1 MTHKLNSGN
10 RLLLATLILGVACTT
25 RIRAQPQPAVPLA
38 FEVASVKLN
47 TSGDNRRIG
56 MQFLPGGRFT
66 ATNVPLFLIVATAYN
81 VPFQSPRLSGGPDF
95 VRSDRYDIEARA
107 EAGAIPSGTP
117 AKVRDDKMRLML
129 QALLADRFKMTIRRE
144 MKELPVYAIVVS
156 KGGPKLPRAKLEEKD
171 CPESPASFADS
182 CHSFGGGQGQG
193 LHGSAVDISDL
204 AVFVSNWTDRPVV
217 DESGLKGLFNIQ
229 SDGWVPLR
237 PRPAPAPGVEPTA
250 EDLAFADPA
259 RPTLF
264 MVFDRLGLKLES
276 QRAPVEMFVIEHAE
290 KPSGN

>member
-1 MTHKLNSGN
+1 LP
-10 RLLLATLILGVACTT
+10 LPTT
-25 RIRAQPQPAVPLA
+25 
-38 FEVASVKLN
+38 
-47 TSGDNRRIG
+47 
-56 MQFLPGGRFT
+56 FLSSP
-66 ATNVPLFLIVATAYN
+66 
-81 VPFQSPRLSGGPDF
+81 PRLSGGPDF

-129 QALLADRFKMTIRRE
+129 QALLAERFKMTIRRE

-193 LHGSAVDISDL
+193 LHGWAVDISDL

-276 QRAPVEMFVIEHAE
+276 QRAPVEMFMIEHAE